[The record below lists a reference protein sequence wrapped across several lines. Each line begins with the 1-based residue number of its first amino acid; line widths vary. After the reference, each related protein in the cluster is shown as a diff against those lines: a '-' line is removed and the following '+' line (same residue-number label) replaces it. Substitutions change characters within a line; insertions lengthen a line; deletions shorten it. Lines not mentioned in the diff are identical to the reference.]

1 MIIFTNFFFT
11 SARSI
16 YRPIQ
21 SFFHLF
27 HRFNTNPCFEN
38 LIEQTD
44 FRERWV
50 MSDGQWGK
58 KGKTLLSTI
67 NLDKPLSLS
76 STVFSNRC
84 LLYKYGSF
92 LANLSSFPF
101 FFSFFFPK
109 LTIYTIEIFND
120 CIDLLF
126 SIFSP
131 SFFFFFL
138 IK

>member
-101 FFSFFFPK
+101 FLSFFFPNWRYIQK
-109 LTIYTIEIFND
+109 YLRIPSIYYFLYS
-120 CIDLLF
+120 LL
-126 SIFSP
+126 P
-131 SFFFFFL
+131 FFFFFDK
-138 IK
+138 II